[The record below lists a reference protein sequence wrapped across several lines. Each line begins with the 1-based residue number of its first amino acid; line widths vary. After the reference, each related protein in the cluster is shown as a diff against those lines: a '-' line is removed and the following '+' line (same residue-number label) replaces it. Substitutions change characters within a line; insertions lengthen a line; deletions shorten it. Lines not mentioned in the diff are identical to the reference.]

1 MTVMPIEPLTISQP
15 SIQNP
20 EEWQEEE

>member
-1 MTVMPIEPLTISQP
+1 MTVMPIEPLTIGQP

>member
-1 MTVMPIEPLTISQP
+1 MTVMPIEPLNISQP